1 MKFYKKY
8 LIAIAAVSLGCI
20 MALPV
25 SSAQARVFSNV
36 LQLDTGGAYLG
47 IQMEDVNAGNLS
59 KYRLNSERGAIVR
72 SVVKGSPA
80 EAAGIKEDDVILEF
94 GGTQVWSSQQLSRLV
109 RETPVGRNVDLV
121 VSRDGKRMN
130 LSAKLGTPEGR
141 TTDSLRE
148 MSPEEFFG
156 PAQRFYQYRAP
167 EAGGIRSGIDP
178 SVSNKPRLG
187 VTVQPLTDQ
196 LGEFFGVPK
205 KKGVLVSSVTE
216 GSPSVGKLKSGD
228 VIIRADDKDIET
240 PEELTRL
247 IRDKSEGPVN
257 LRVIRDK
264 KEITVVINL
273 PAGEQKGFK
282 L

>member
-1 MKFYKKY
+1 MRFYTKH
-8 LIAIAAVSLGCI
+8 LIAIAAVLLGCI

-25 SSAQARVFSNV
+25 SSAQARVYSNV
-36 LQLDTGGAYLG
+36 WQPDAGGAYLG

-59 KYRLNSERGAIVR
+59 KYRLSNERGAIVR

-80 EAAGIKEDDVILEF
+80 EVAGIKEDDVILEF

-130 LSAKLGTPEGR
+130 LSAKLGTPEVR
-141 TTDSLRE
+141 RADDMRD
-148 MSPEEFFG
+148 MFPEEPFG
-156 PAQRFYQYRAP
+156 PGQRLYQYRGP
-167 EAGGIRSGIDP
+167 SAGGPGPGMDP
-178 SVSNKPRLG
+178 SVRNRPRLG

-196 LGEFFGVPK
+196 LAEFFGVPN

-228 VIIRADDKDIET
+228 VIIRADAKDIET
-240 PEELTRL
+240 PEDLTRL
-247 IRDKSEGPVN
+247 VRDKSEGSVD
-257 LRVIRDK
+257 LKVIRDK

-273 PAGEQKGFK
+273 PAGEEKGFK